1 MQRILGEIVVLVLAA
16 LISVAVLTPAVQV
29 VVSGILPG
37 PRDSAFLILG
47 MVYGMV
53 APIGYFLA
61 EVWWRR
67 ALALIAA
74 AIVATAIG
82 VAAYLFETRQPLAGL
97 LLLAALLA
105 VLSALALLLAALR
118 RRRQAAVSQ
127 VEDEAVAA
135 VVAVAVAARGA
146 SGLRSEMTQTVAL
159 AEHLALASI
168 WTAAREADGGDDAMA
183 RIDAAL
189 AVLQA
194 DFVVN
199 PVIPAAPFAAR
210 LVGEIRRRFRP
221 TRQGVIPG
229 GGLSRPVVGGSA
241 LFQPL

>member
-29 VVSGILPG
+29 VASGVLPG
-37 PRDSAFLILG
+37 PRDTAFLILG

-67 ALALIAA
+67 AVALIAA
-74 AIVATAIG
+74 AIAATAIG
-82 VAAYLFETRQPLAGL
+82 VAAYLFETRQSEAGL

-105 VLSALALLLAALR
+105 ALSALALLLAALR
-118 RRRQAAVSQ
+118 RRRQAAVARI
-127 VEDEAVAA
+127 EDEAVAA
-135 VVAVAVAARGA
+135 AIAVTEAARRA
-146 SGLRSEMTQTVAL
+146 SGLRTEASQTVAL
-159 AEHLALASI
+159 TEHLALASI

-189 AVLQA
+189 DIPQA
-194 DFVVN
+194 DFAAN
-199 PVIPAAPFAAR
+199 PVIPAAPLAAW
-210 LVGEIRRRFRP
+210 LVGEIRRRLRP
-221 TRQGVIPG
+221 TRRGVIPG
-229 GGLSRPVVGGSA
+229 GALSRPAAGEGA

>member
-29 VVSGILPG
+29 VASGILPG
-37 PRDSAFLILG
+37 PRDTAFLILG

-74 AIVATAIG
+74 AIAATAIG
-82 VAAYLFETRQPLAGL
+82 VAAYLFETRQALAGL
-97 LLLAALLA
+97 LLLAALSA
-105 VLSALALLLAALR
+105 VLSAMALFLAALR
-118 RRRQAAVSQ
+118 RRRQAAVAR
-127 VEDEAVAA
+127 VENEAVAA

-189 AVLQA
+189 AILQV
-194 DFVVN
+194 DFAAN

-210 LVGEIRRRFRP
+210 LVGEIRCRLRP
-221 TRQGVIPG
+221 TRQGVVPG
-229 GGLSRPVVGGSA
+229 GGLSRPVAGGGA